1 MDPLNY
7 NQLYYFYKIA
17 ELGSI
22 ALASKNVLIS
32 SPALSM
38 QLKELEEGLGTPL
51 FARVGKKLVLTEAG
65 TIVYEY
71 ARDIFKLG
79 FELKDTLADRSH
91 GKERTRIEIGCQD
104 SISKNVADQLLT
116 FLIEKKACKVILR
129 EGNREELLRMQ
140 NEFKLDLI
148 LTNSVP
154 QVKDSSIFETKL
166 LCREELIIVGH
177 PKFKDLKSRWPQSS
191 KEAPFILPT
200 YDSSTRQKLD
210 LYFKENNVMIDVI
223 AEVEDKATEIDLA
236 LNGNGL
242 IAVMKSSVVKF
253 LKDKTLVE
261 IATLNQL
268 QEEVWMIVGKRK
280 LLNPL
285 ALFAMKN
292 FTLLHK

>member
-1 MDPLNY
+1 MVPLNY

-91 GKERTRIEIGCQD
+91 GKERARIEIGCQD

-177 PKFKDLKSRWPQSS
+177 PKFKGLKTL

-200 YDSSTRQKLD
+200 YDSSSRQKLD

-242 IAVMKSSVVKF
+242 IAVMKSNVIKF
-253 LKDKTLVE
+253 LKDKTLIE

-292 FTLLHK
+292 FTLSHK